1 MTNWLD
7 KVLSKAKEAKVKLS
21 NAFQKRSIENA
32 ELWSSCP
39 ECKKM
44 FLGKQLKENQYV
56 CTQCDYHFRIGAND
70 RFNILFDNSEWN
82 LIETKKL
89 ADDPN
94 KFKTEL
100 KVYKDQLKSAKR
112 KTGQIAS
119 LVSAHG
125 KMNGLDIVCSSFD
138 FNFNGGTLSM
148 QSGQNFYQACEFAVQ
163 NKVSALAV
171 FITTGGAALQ
181 ENLFALYQ
189 MPKTVL
195 GVRMLKENKIPYFV
209 IANVNIGGVSAS
221 FGSLGDFHI
230 MEPGKKT
237 IWGFA
242 GKRVV
247 QGTISE
253 PLPDDFQSASHVIT
267 TGAIDMIAHRRDQ
280 KNIISNLATILLKK
294 DVVKSTSSETSIYTQ
309 DQAVNQ

>member
-7 KVLSKAKEAKVKLS
+7 KILSKAKEAGAKLTDS
-21 NAFQKRSIENA
+21 FKKKTIENA
-32 ELWSSCP
+32 DLWSSCP

-44 FLGKQLKENQYV
+44 FLGKQLKENMYV
-56 CTQCDYHFRIGAND
+56 CTQCDYHFRISANE
-70 RFNILFDNSEWN
+70 RFKIFFDNAQFEM
-82 LIETKKL
+82 IQTKRL
-89 ADDPN
+89 AEDPN

-100 KVYKDQLKSAKR
+100 KAYKDQLKSAKR
-112 KTGQIAS
+112 KTNQIAS

-125 KMNGLDIVCSSFD
+125 KVNSLEMVCSSFD

-148 QSGQNFYQACEFAVQ
+148 QSGQNFYEACEYAVK
-163 NKVSALAV
+163 NKVSAFTV
-171 FITTGGAALQ
+171 FISTGGAALQ

-189 MPKTVL
+189 MPKTIL
-195 GVRMLKENKIPYFV
+195 GVQKLKENKIPYFV
-209 IANVNIGGVSAS
+209 VANVNIGGVSAS

-267 TGAIDMIAHRRDQ
+267 TGAIDMVTHRKDQ
-280 KNIISNLATILLKK
+280 KNVISNLVSILLKK
-294 DVVKSTSSETSIYTQ
+294 QNVQQSIVEEKFEEAK
-309 DQAVNQ
+309 AVNQ

>member
-7 KVLSKAKEAKVKLS
+7 KILSKAKEAKAKLE
-21 NAFQKRSIENA
+21 NAFKKSELQNA
-32 ELWSSCP
+32 DLWSSCP

-44 FLGKQLKENQYV
+44 FLGKQLKQNLYI
-56 CTQCDYHFRIGAND
+56 CTQCDYHFRIGAEQ
-70 RFNILFDNSEWN
+70 RFKIFFDNSEYE
-82 LIETKKL
+82 IIPTKKL
-89 ADDPN
+89 GEDPN

-100 KVYKDQLKSAKR
+100 KAYKDQLKSAKK
-112 KTGQIAS
+112 KTGQNAS

-125 KMNGLDIVCSSFD
+125 KMNGLDVVCSSFD
-138 FNFNGGTLSM
+138 FKFNGGTLSM
-148 QSGQNFYQACEFAVQ
+148 QSGQNFYEACEFAIK
-163 NKVSALAV
+163 NKVSALTV

-189 MPKTVL
+189 MPKTIL
-195 GVRMLKENKIPYFV
+195 GVQMLKENKIPYFV

-242 GKRVV
+242 GRRVV

-253 PLPDDFQSASHVIT
+253 PLPDDFQSSSHVIT
-267 TGAIDMIAHRRDQ
+267 TGAIDMIAHRKDQ
-280 KNIISNLATILLKK
+280 KNIISNLVTILLKK
-294 DVVKSTSSETSIYTQ
+294 ENIQHSTVQTTFEEVKV
-309 DQAVNQ
+309 VNQ

>member
-1 MTNWLD
+1 
-7 KVLSKAKEAKVKLS
+7 
-21 NAFQKRSIENA
+21 
-32 ELWSSCP
+32 
-39 ECKKM
+39 M

-56 CTQCDYHFRIGAND
+56 CTQCDYHFRISAND
-70 RFNILFDNSEWN
+70 RFNIFFDNSEWN

-189 MPKTVL
+189 MPKTIL
-195 GVRMLKENKIPYFV
+195 GVQMLKENKIPYFV
-209 IANVNIGGVSAS
+209 VANVNIGGVSAS

-294 DVVKSTSSETSIYTQ
+294 DVVKSTSSETSIYTE

>member
-7 KVLSKAKEAKVKLS
+7 KVLSKAKEAKAKLS

-56 CTQCDYHFRIGAND
+56 CTQCDYHFRISAND
-70 RFNILFDNSEWN
+70 RFNIFFDNSEWN

-112 KTGQIAS
+112 KTGQVAS

-294 DVVKSTSSETSIYTQ
+294 DVVKSASSETSIYTQ

>member
-7 KVLSKAKEAKVKLS
+7 KVLSKAKEAKAKLS

-56 CTQCDYHFRIGAND
+56 CTQCDYHFRISAND
-70 RFNILFDNSEWN
+70 RFNIFFDNSEWN

-294 DVVKSTSSETSIYTQ
+294 DVVKSASSETSIYTE

>member
-7 KVLSKAKEAKVKLS
+7 KILSKAKEAKAKLE
-21 NAFQKRSIENA
+21 NAFKKSELHNA
-32 ELWSSCP
+32 DLWSSCP

-44 FLGKQLKENQYV
+44 FLGKQLKQNLYI
-56 CTQCDYHFRIGAND
+56 CTQCDYHFRIGAEQ
-70 RFNILFDNSEWN
+70 RFKIFFDNSQYE
-82 LIETKKL
+82 IIPTKKL
-89 ADDPN
+89 GEDPN

-100 KVYKDQLKSAKR
+100 KAYKDQLKSAKK
-112 KTGQIAS
+112 KTGQNAS

-125 KMNGLDIVCSSFD
+125 KMDGLDVVCSSFD
-138 FNFNGGTLSM
+138 FKFNGGTLSM
-148 QSGQNFYQACEFAVQ
+148 QSGQNFYEACEFAIK
-163 NKVSALAV
+163 NKVSALTV

-189 MPKTVL
+189 MPKTIL
-195 GVRMLKENKIPYFV
+195 GVQMLKENKIPYFV

-242 GKRVV
+242 GRRVV

-253 PLPDDFQSASHVIT
+253 PLPDDFQSSSHVIT
-267 TGAIDMIAHRRDQ
+267 TGAIDMIAHRKDQ
-280 KNIISNLATILLKK
+280 KNIISNLVTILLKK
-294 DVVKSTSSETSIYTQ
+294 ENIQHSTVQTTFEE
-309 DQAVNQ
+309 AKVVNQ

>member
-7 KVLSKAKEAKVKLS
+7 KILSKAKEAKAKLE
-21 NAFQKRSIENA
+21 NAFKKSELHNA
-32 ELWSSCP
+32 DLWSSCP

-44 FLGKQLKENQYV
+44 FLGKQLKQNLYI
-56 CTQCDYHFRIGAND
+56 CTQCDYHFRIGAEQ
-70 RFNILFDNSEWN
+70 RFKIFFDNSEYE
-82 LIETKKL
+82 IIPTKKL
-89 ADDPN
+89 GEDPN

-100 KVYKDQLKSAKR
+100 KAYKDQLKSAKK
-112 KTGQIAS
+112 KTGQNAS

-125 KMNGLDIVCSSFD
+125 KMNGLDVVCSSFD
-138 FNFNGGTLSM
+138 FKFNGGTLSM
-148 QSGQNFYQACEFAVQ
+148 QSGQNFYEACEFAIK
-163 NKVSALAV
+163 NKVSALTV

-189 MPKTVL
+189 MPKTIL
-195 GVRMLKENKIPYFV
+195 GVQMLKENKIPYFV

-242 GKRVV
+242 GRRVV

-253 PLPDDFQSASHVIT
+253 PLPDDFQSSSHVIT
-267 TGAIDMIAHRRDQ
+267 TGAIDMIAHRKDQ
-280 KNIISNLATILLKK
+280 KNIISNLVTILLKK
-294 DVVKSTSSETSIYTQ
+294 ENIQHSTVQTTFEE
-309 DQAVNQ
+309 AKVVNQ

>member
-7 KVLSKAKEAKVKLS
+7 KILSKAKEAKAKLE
-21 NAFQKRSIENA
+21 NAFKKSELHNA
-32 ELWSSCP
+32 DLWSSCP

-44 FLGKQLKENQYV
+44 FLGKQLKQNLYI
-56 CTQCDYHFRIGAND
+56 CTQCDYHFRIGAEQ
-70 RFNILFDNSEWN
+70 RFKIFFDNSQYK
-82 LIETKKL
+82 IIPTKKL
-89 ADDPN
+89 GEDPN

-100 KVYKDQLKSAKR
+100 KAYKDQLKSAKK
-112 KTGQIAS
+112 KTGQNAS
-119 LVSAHG
+119 LVSAYG
-125 KMNGLDIVCSSFD
+125 KMNGLDVVCSSFD
-138 FNFNGGTLSM
+138 FKFNGGTLSM
-148 QSGQNFYQACEFAVQ
+148 QSGQNFYEACEFAIN
-163 NKVSALAV
+163 NKVSALTV

-189 MPKTVL
+189 MPKTIL
-195 GVRMLKENKIPYFV
+195 GVQMLKENKIPYFV

-242 GKRVV
+242 GRRVV

-253 PLPDDFQSASHVIT
+253 PLPDDFQSSSHVIT
-267 TGAIDMIAHRRDQ
+267 TGAIDMIAHRKDQ
-280 KNIISNLATILLKK
+280 KNIISNLVTILLKK
-294 DVVKSTSSETSIYTQ
+294 ENIQHSTVQTTFEE
-309 DQAVNQ
+309 AKVVNQ

>member
-7 KVLSKAKEAKVKLS
+7 KILSKAKETKAKLE
-21 NAFQKRSIENA
+21 NAFKKSELHNA
-32 ELWSSCP
+32 DLWSSCP

-44 FLGKQLKENQYV
+44 FLGKQLRQNLYI
-56 CTQCDYHFRIGAND
+56 CTQCDYHFRIGAEQ
-70 RFNILFDNSEWN
+70 RFKIFFDNSQYE
-82 LIETKKL
+82 IIPTKKL
-89 ADDPN
+89 GEDPN

-100 KVYKDQLKSAKR
+100 KAYKDQLKSAKK
-112 KTGQIAS
+112 KTGQNAS
-119 LVSAHG
+119 LVSARG
-125 KMNGLDIVCSSFD
+125 KMNGLDVVCSSFD
-138 FNFNGGTLSM
+138 FKFNGGTLSM
-148 QSGQNFYQACEFAVQ
+148 QSGQNFYEACEFAIK
-163 NKVSALAV
+163 NKVSALTV

-189 MPKTVL
+189 MPKTIL
-195 GVRMLKENKIPYFV
+195 GVQMLKENKIPYFV

-242 GKRVV
+242 GRRVV

-253 PLPDDFQSASHVIT
+253 PLPDDFQSSSHVIT
-267 TGAIDMIAHRRDQ
+267 TGAIDMIAHRKDQ
-280 KNIISNLATILLKK
+280 KNIISNLVTILLKK
-294 DVVKSTSSETSIYTQ
+294 ENIQHSTVQTTFEE
-309 DQAVNQ
+309 AKVVNQ

>member
-7 KVLSKAKEAKVKLS
+7 KILSKAKEAKAKLE
-21 NAFQKRSIENA
+21 NAFRKSELHNA
-32 ELWSSCP
+32 DLWSSCP

-44 FLGKQLKENQYV
+44 FLGKQLKQNLYI
-56 CTQCDYHFRIGAND
+56 CTQCDYHFRIGAEQ
-70 RFNILFDNSEWN
+70 RFKIFFDNSQYE
-82 LIETKKL
+82 IIPTKKL
-89 ADDPN
+89 GEDPN

-100 KVYKDQLKSAKR
+100 KAYKDQLKSAKK
-112 KTGQIAS
+112 KTGQNAS

-125 KMNGLDIVCSSFD
+125 KMNGLDVVCSSFD
-138 FNFNGGTLSM
+138 FKFNGGTLSM
-148 QSGQNFYQACEFAVQ
+148 QSGQNFYEACEFAIK
-163 NKVSALAV
+163 NKVSALTV

-189 MPKTVL
+189 MPKTIL
-195 GVRMLKENKIPYFV
+195 GVQMLKENKIPYFV

-242 GKRVV
+242 GRRVV

-253 PLPDDFQSASHVIT
+253 PLPDDFQSSSHVIT
-267 TGAIDMIAHRRDQ
+267 TGAIDMIAHRKDQ
-280 KNIISNLATILLKK
+280 KNIISNLVTILLKK
-294 DVVKSTSSETSIYTQ
+294 ENIQHSTVQTTFEE
-309 DQAVNQ
+309 AKVVNQ

>member
-56 CTQCDYHFRIGAND
+56 CTQCDYHFRISAND
-70 RFNILFDNSEWN
+70 RFNIFFDNSEWN

-112 KTGQIAS
+112 KTGQVAS

-267 TGAIDMIAHRRDQ
+267 TGAIDMIANRRDQ

>member
-7 KVLSKAKEAKVKLS
+7 KILSKAKEAKAKLE
-21 NAFQKRSIENA
+21 NAFRKSELHNA
-32 ELWSSCP
+32 DLWSSCP

-44 FLGKQLKENQYV
+44 FLGKQLKQNLYI
-56 CTQCDYHFRIGAND
+56 CTQCDYHFRIGAEQ
-70 RFNILFDNSEWN
+70 RFKIFFDNSQYE
-82 LIETKKL
+82 IIPTKKL
-89 ADDPN
+89 GEDPN

-100 KVYKDQLKSAKR
+100 KVYKDQLKSAKK
-112 KTGQIAS
+112 KTGQNAS

-125 KMNGLDIVCSSFD
+125 KMNGLDVVCSSFD
-138 FNFNGGTLSM
+138 FKFNGGTLSM
-148 QSGQNFYQACEFAVQ
+148 QSGQNFYEACEFAIK
-163 NKVSALAV
+163 NKVSALTV

-189 MPKTVL
+189 MPKTIL
-195 GVRMLKENKIPYFV
+195 GVQMLKENKIPYFV

-242 GKRVV
+242 GRRVV

-253 PLPDDFQSASHVIT
+253 PLPDDFQSSSHVIT
-267 TGAIDMIAHRRDQ
+267 TGAIDMIAHRKDQ
-280 KNIISNLATILLKK
+280 KNIISNLVTILLKK
-294 DVVKSTSSETSIYTQ
+294 ENIQHSTVQTIFEE
-309 DQAVNQ
+309 AKVVNQ

>member
-1 MTNWLD
+1 MTNWLE
-7 KVLSKAKEAKVKLS
+7 KILSKAKAAGAKLS
-21 NAFQKRSIENA
+21 DSFKKKTIENA
-32 ELWSSCP
+32 DLWSSCP

-44 FLGKQLKENQYV
+44 FLGKELKKNMHV
-56 CTQCDYHFRIGAND
+56 CTQCDYHFRISAD
-70 RFNILFDNSEWN
+70 ERFKIFFDNSTYEM
-82 LIETKKL
+82 IDTKRL
-89 ADDPN
+89 AEDPN

-100 KVYKDQLKSAKR
+100 KAYKDQLKSAKK
-112 KTGQIAS
+112 KTKQIAS

-125 KMNGLDIVCSSFD
+125 KVNGLDMICSSFD

-148 QSGQNFYQACEFAVQ
+148 QSGQNFYEACEYAVK
-163 NKVSALAV
+163 NKVSALTV

-189 MPKTVL
+189 MPKTIL
-195 GVRMLKENKIPYFV
+195 GVQMLKENKIPYFV

-242 GKRVV
+242 GRRVV

-253 PLPDDFQSASHVIT
+253 PLPDDFQSSSHVIT
-267 TGAIDMIAHRRDQ
+267 TGAIDMIVHRKDQ
-280 KNIISNLATILLKK
+280 KNIISNLVTILLKK
-294 DVVKSTSSETSIYTQ
+294 ENIQHSTVQTTFEE
-309 DQAVNQ
+309 AKVVNQ